1 MRPGVYVS
9 EDRLPR
15 VAPIAVSTGTY
26 GAFIGTAVMGPQ
38 KPYLVRSW
46 NDFISVFG
54 GFAANKT
61 LPLAMYQYF
70 SNGGAPAWVARVLGS
85 SPAAIVA
92 TVKLTLG
99 TAPAK
104 DYLRID
110 ATTAGL
116 WGNYINVK
124 IVTHAAPNA
133 NLFDIEVSQDIRGTP
148 VLVEKFNDLVLD
160 PDDVRYAPKIVNST
174 TIGSQFIFIT
184 DLTDSSTNALPVS
197 TSVTVELV
205 GGTDGGAVAD
215 ASYTTAIQEFGAVEA
230 MLVFNIPGVS
240 NTTPVLQYIEERGD
254 SVLIVDTAENLAPT
268 DPSIPTGLT
277 SSYTAVYYPWI
288 YIPDPSPDAPRGS
301 IIKVPPGASVAGM
314 ILRTDAVRGVFKAPA
329 GQGAVLANAV
339 ANERRLTNA
348 ELDTLSSNNINAV
361 IPVQGV
367 GIAAMGARTKSQDTA
382 QFLSVRRTLNYVKY
396 RAGRVSRFAM
406 FEPNTPDLWEQV
418 RVVNGAF
425 LSDLWEKG
433 GLVGYN
439 SAQAYYV
446 KCDEENNPVQTVM
459 NGELHIEIGVSP
471 TFPAEFVIIRV
482 GQFEA
487 DASVLVIEEV

>member
-26 GAFIGTAVMGPQ
+26 GAFIGTAIMGPQ
-38 KPYLVRSW
+38 KPYLIRSW
-46 NDFISVFG
+46 NDFLSVFG
-54 GFAANKT
+54 GFSSTKT
-61 LPLAMYQYF
+61 LPIAMYQYF
-70 SNGGAPAWVARVLGS
+70 SNGGAPAWVARVLGTGAS
-85 SPAAIVA
+85 TA
-92 TVKLTLG
+92 TVKLTIG
-99 TAPAK
+99 TAPAV
-104 DYLRID
+104 DYLRFD
-110 ATTAGL
+110 ATTPGM
-116 WGNYINVK
+116 WGNYISVD
-124 IVTHAAPNA
+124 VTVHDAPNTDK
-133 NLFDIEVSQDIRGTP
+133 FDIEVYQEVRGNP
-148 VLVEKFNDLVLD
+148 IVVERFRDLTLD
-160 PDDVRYAPKIVNST
+160 TTAARYAPNIVNSS

-184 DLTDSSTNALPVS
+184 DLTDPATNSIPSSTTNLLEL
-197 TSVTVELV
+197 TGGDDGTTVL
-205 GGTDGGAVAD
+205 DSA
-215 ASYTTAIQEFGAVEA
+215 YTTAIEEFGAVDA

-240 NTTPVLQYIEERGD
+240 NTTPVLSYIEERGD
-254 SVLIVDTAENLAPT
+254 SVLIVDTDPNLAPT
-268 DPSIPTGLT
+268 DPSIPTDLI

-288 YIPDPSPDAPRGS
+288 YIPDPAPDAPRGS

-339 ANERRLTNA
+339 ANERRLTND
-348 ELDTLSSNNINAV
+348 ELDSLASSNINVV

-367 GIAAMGARTKSQDTA
+367 GIAVMGARTKSQDTA
-382 QFLSVRRTLNYVKY
+382 QFLSVRRTLNYVKH
-396 RAGRVSRFAM
+396 RAARVSRFAM

-459 NGELHIEIGVSP
+459 NGELHIEIGISP
-471 TFPAEFVIIRV
+471 TFPAEFIIIRV